1 MSASPSFK
9 TKSARGLRWIVSAAV
24 INPKSAVRSSFWE
37 GAGALGACVHQD
49 MSPLAGP
56 THEADW
62 PGVRGW
68 CRGILALKNEEL
80 GSTSE
85 FWIYHDDLNQDMVL
99 QRSWCP
105 SMAIFV
111 NPFRI
116 DPQWILFGQA
126 TLDCMKSLSGVLYRA
141 FMVGCAWRTSS

>member
-56 THEADW
+56 THEADGQEW
-62 PGVRGW
+62 GVGVGESW
-68 CRGILALKNEEL
+68 LSKTKSWAAPQ
-80 GSTSE
+80 SSE
-85 FWIYHDDLNQDMVL
+85 FTMMI
-99 QRSWCP
+99 
-105 SMAIFV
+105 
-111 NPFRI
+111 
-116 DPQWILFGQA
+116 
-126 TLDCMKSLSGVLYRA
+126 
-141 FMVGCAWRTSS
+141 